1 MSDFEKDQFIYE
13 LQRSF
18 RELQRRHA
26 LLEFRLQQ
34 LEVRINRIAER
45 TGIGEE
51 CTSRKVAGLTD
62 AELREW
68 ISVTEEHLSHSP
80 RRN

>member
-1 MSDFEKDQFIYE
+1 MDSVDKDQII
-13 LQRSF
+13 LQLQKNL

-34 LEVRINRIAER
+34 LELRINRIAEK

-51 CTSRKVAGLTD
+51 CPSKRVASLTD
-62 AELREW
+62 AELRDW
-68 ISVTEEHLSHSP
+68 VSVTQNHLGHSP